1 MEDMSQFVYTTVIP
15 KLIEDLSN
23 LSTTPIDGI
32 ALTDIMHTRGINM
45 RYLGKIAHMCK
56 KRKNLDYVYVSF
68 SEISFY
74 RTNHFPLVFGTQ
86 ERTHEIIKNKVLRGE
101 EFPR

>member
-68 SEISFY
+68 SEISF
-74 RTNHFPLVFGTQ
+74 TEQTTFPLYLALKREHMKLLKIRF
-86 ERTHEIIKNKVLRGE
+86 
-101 EFPR
+101 